1 MVSGFFLNW
10 VSCQNESDFPEY
22 LWESRMFK
30 SDKNITAKIALGFQ
44 IRGEECVKPTSAL
57 YTQIP
62 LTRTTIAFLE
72 RTTLKEEERQMPTD
86 LSCCC
91 SSCGCSRNC
100 RQHPRLFLP
109 LPHFSSSC
117 MTWLLP
123 FPFFSIVESVMA
135 LFPSTLA
142 SWVAKWGLFSASLI
156 LDVLKHAFHC
166 FINWLHMTLYIIK
179 RYHLRRLHH

>member
-1 MVSGFFLNW
+1 MSQTSLNI
-10 VSCQNESDFPEY
+10 CENPECSK
-22 LWESRMFK
+22 LI
-30 SDKNITAKIALGFQ
+30 KNITAKIALGFQ

-142 SWVAKWGLFSASLI
+142 SWVAKWGFFFFCLTYSWCFKTCLSL
-156 LDVLKHAFHC
+156 
-166 FINWLHMTLYIIK
+166 LYK
-179 RYHLRRLHH
+179 LTSYDLVYN